1 MPDEDGDLLPEE
13 KPEIGLT
20 EDDRPISEDNYL
32 DIEGICCFP
41 PDVENKPSQ
50 IRIASPFI
58 GFTDLIKSLVVD
70 TENGPKEVPLVAG
83 VKEKVIGFVKDQ
95 LTIDFLQKTYA
106 GRGILVASPE
116 NPKALMTLQ
125 EWETKY
131 GTDAISLVLMMRL
144 WWKTTGGGV
153 QVGKPDTK
161 ADTKYTVLGKGGR
174 TGIRG

>member
-1 MPDEDGDLLPEE
+1 MADDELTDAQ